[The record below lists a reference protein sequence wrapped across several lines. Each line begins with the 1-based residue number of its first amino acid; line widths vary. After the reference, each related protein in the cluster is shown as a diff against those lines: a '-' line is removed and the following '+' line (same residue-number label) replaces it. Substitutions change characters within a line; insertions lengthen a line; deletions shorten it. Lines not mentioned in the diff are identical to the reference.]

1 MTRPR
6 ILLDCGAYSAFR
18 LGATID
24 LHEYITFQQRHAHL
38 IEHAI
43 NLDIISGPDLDA
55 QQIKAACEQSYRNL
69 HIMKDAGLSP
79 WPVIHQ
85 TDGRDW
91 LERYLNDREPYIAL
105 APFKHGGKSAV
116 AWVQQSF
123 ATIKQASY
131 QPRVH
136 GLGVTNALLMVQFPW
151 TSVDSST
158 WLRQAAT
165 GNVLVPV
172 LQIGG
177 KPDFRLQPNRYCVTD
192 RSEVEKNHID
202 KLDEFRLDDLRY
214 FIHDICGL
222 TLTEVRYS
230 HPDRWRAL
238 VNYFRG
244 LEVASGARLYFV
256 NGIDGQMRNVLM
268 ECGAENHLLSFFVL
282 SQLRD
287 GMLQRYVEGTLSL
300 PKPRR
305 VVPDYNSDKY
315 RRHRALAAFFRLRSY
330 DDAQRPF

>member
-1 MTRPR
+1 
-6 ILLDCGAYSAFR
+6 
-18 LGATID
+18 
-24 LHEYITFQQRHAHL
+24 
-38 IEHAI
+38 
-43 NLDIISGPDLDA
+43 
-55 QQIKAACEQSYRNL
+55 
-69 HIMKDAGLSP
+69 MKDAGLSP

>member
-1 MTRPR
+1 VENP
-6 ILLDCGAYSAFR
+6 IFAF
-18 LGATID
+18 
-24 LHEYITFQQRHAHL
+24 
-38 IEHAI
+38 
-43 NLDIISGPDLDA
+43 NL
-55 QQIKAACEQSYRNL
+55 
-69 HIMKDAGLSP
+69 
-79 WPVIHQ
+79 
-85 TDGRDW
+85 
-91 LERYLNDREPYIAL
+91 
-105 APFKHGGKSAV
+105 
-116 AWVQQSF
+116 
-123 ATIKQASY
+123 
-131 QPRVH
+131 
-136 GLGVTNALLMVQFPW
+136 
-151 TSVDSST
+151 
-158 WLRQAAT
+158 
-165 GNVLVPV
+165 
-172 LQIGG
+172 
-177 KPDFRLQPNRYCVTD
+177 TD

-300 PKPRR
+300 PKPHR